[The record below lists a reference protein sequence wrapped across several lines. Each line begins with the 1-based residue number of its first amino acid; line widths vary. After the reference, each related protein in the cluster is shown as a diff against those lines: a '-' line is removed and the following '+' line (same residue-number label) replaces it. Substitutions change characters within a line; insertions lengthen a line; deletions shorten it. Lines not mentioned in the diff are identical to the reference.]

1 MRNQIFNQAL
11 LPAPSRN
18 YFDMSYSNRLSA
30 DEGLLIPFHYEVLVP
45 GDTFKGEVLSK
56 IRTLP
61 LVAPVFEQFTVSF
74 HFYAVAPRLLRNN
87 KGFEDFFTNGRDGEH
102 PSPPPYMTAGNFY
115 KNYPNPKA
123 DWYGVNPQSLAD
135 YLGLPVVECP
145 QTSEDPDVTI
155 YNFSSEQKIDLT
167 PFLAYQM
174 VYDEY
179 YRDEN
184 IIPEVFQP
192 IMEYIGD
199 GGNMDNLPSESYD
212 IFRSLVTMRY
222 RAFRKDVFTSAL
234 PNTQHGKQV
243 VIPLGPNNKVP
254 VMNINTRFRIFNNT
268 DDARDLTEYTVV
280 PGTGEPSDL
289 GSNTLNA
296 GSSVLR
302 PMLHFY
308 SPYIV
313 GDPKITGNALGVQIQ
328 HGDGTGVYVDL
339 EGYSGIEV
347 NAVRT
352 ALMQQSFYE
361 RLELCG
367 SRYTEL
373 VRGMFGV
380 YSSDARLQRPEA
392 IGGGS
397 VPLLI
402 GDVLQS
408 EPIDNE
414 NDIKTPA
421 GTLRGTGMALAD
433 RGIKFSY
440 RATEHMIIIGIMSI
454 MPRQAY
460 FQGIPRRFTRLDR
473 FDWFWPLLSH
483 QGEEPIKN
491 SELYWDP
498 DDDESNE
505 GTFGYMARYADW
517 RSRYDE
523 VHGML
528 AVPDSGLD
536 VWHSARFFGNTP
548 TLSQQFIEN
557 QFYVNGL
564 DRIFPVDAYP
574 GRSQGYFVCDIFIKQ
589 HAWRPMPRFA
599 TPATL

>member
-87 KGFEDFFTNGRDGEH
+87 KGFEDFFSNGRDGET

-115 KNYPNPKA
+115 KNYPNPKS

-145 QTSEDPDVTI
+145 QSSEDPDVTI

-192 IMEYIGD
+192 IMDYVGD
-199 GGNMDNLPSESYD
+199 GGNMDNLPSVSYD
-212 IFRSLVTMRY
+212 IFRSLVTLRN

-234 PNTQHGKQV
+234 PLTQHGKQV
-243 VIPLGPNNKVP
+243 IIPLGPVNSKIPLQNFTPKFLFTGAHGQAEDTFRYVP
-254 VMNINTRFRIFNNT
+254 FKQLQGGTIPADATAGFLNLAVGLNDGTLEYYSGDT
-268 DDARDLTEYTVV
+268 DPKLQVV
-280 PGTGEPSDL
+280 LG
-289 GSNTLNA
+289 GSN
-296 GSSVLR
+296 GSYV
-302 PMLHFY
+302 PF
-308 SPYIV
+308 
-313 GDPKITGNALGVQIQ
+313 
-328 HGDGTGVYVDL
+328 VDL
-339 EGYSGIEV
+339 DGMSGLEV
-347 NAVRT
+347 NAVRS
-352 ALMQQSFYE
+352 AMMQQAFYE
-361 RLELCG
+361 RLEVCG
-367 SRYTEL
+367 SRYTEI
-373 VRGMFGV
+373 VRGLFGV

-408 EPIDNE
+408 EPVDNE
-414 NDIKTPA
+414 NDNKTPA
-421 GTLRGTGMALAD
+421 GTLRGAGMALAD

-574 GRSQGYFVCDIFIKQ
+574 GVSQGYFICDIFIKQ

>member
-87 KGFEDFFTNGRDGEH
+87 KGFEDFFSNGRDGET
-102 PSPPPYMTAGNFY
+102 PSPPPYMSAGNFY
-115 KNYPNPKA
+115 KNYPNPSVGKV
-123 DWYGVNPQSLAD
+123 GVNPQSLAD
-135 YLGLPVVECP
+135 YLGLPVIE
-145 QTSEDPDVTI
+145 EDVSGGSSI
-155 YNFSSEQKIDLT
+155 YNWSSEQKIDLT

-192 IMEYIGD
+192 IMDYVGD

-212 IFRSLVTMRY
+212 IFRSLVTLRN
-222 RAFRKDVFTSAL
+222 RAFRKDIFTSAL
-234 PNTQHGKQV
+234 PLTQHGKQV
-243 VIPLGPNNKVP
+243 VIPLGPVNSKISLQNFTPKFLFTGSHGYQGDDFRYVP
-254 VMNINTRFRIFNNT
+254 FKMLQGGTITPDTTTGSLNLAVGLNDGTL
-268 DDARDLTEYTVV
+268 DYLTGDT
-280 PGTGEPSDL
+280 
-289 GSNTLNA
+289 
-296 GSSVLR
+296 
-302 PMLHFY
+302 
-308 SPYIV
+308 
-313 GDPKITGNALGVQIQ
+313 DPKLQVVLG
-328 HGDGTGVYVDL
+328 GSDGSYVPFVDL
-339 EGYSGIEV
+339 EGLSGIEV
-347 NAVRT
+347 NALRS
-352 ALMQQSFYE
+352 AMMQQAFYE
-361 RLELCG
+361 RLEICG
-367 SRYTEL
+367 SRYTEI
-373 VRGMFGV
+373 VRGLFGV
-380 YSSDARLQRPEA
+380 YSSDARLQRPES

-414 NDIKTPA
+414 NENKTPA
-421 GTLRGTGMALAD
+421 GTLRGAGMALAD

-491 SELYWDP
+491 SELFWDP
-498 DDDESNE
+498 DDDVSNE

-528 AVPDSGLD
+528 TVPDSGLD

-564 DRIFPVDAYP
+564 DRIFPVEAYP
-574 GRSQGYFVCDIFIKQ
+574 GKSQGYFICDIFIKQ